1 MERERR
7 EGAREGRRIIGRN
20 FRQKVRAMM
29 KPSSQFALTCIR
41 PFILSIEY
49 AENIT
54 TDFSDLFCG
63 KKDIFPDI
71 ELCGKKFNGK

>member
-1 MERERR
+1 
-7 EGAREGRRIIGRN
+7 
-20 FRQKVRAMM
+20 MM

-49 AENIT
+49 GENIT